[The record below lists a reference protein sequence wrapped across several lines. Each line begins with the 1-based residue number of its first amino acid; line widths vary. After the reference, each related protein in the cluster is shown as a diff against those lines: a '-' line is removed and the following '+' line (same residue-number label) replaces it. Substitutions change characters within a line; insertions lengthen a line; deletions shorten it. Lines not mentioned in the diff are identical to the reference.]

1 MTRNEEEVSTGRV
14 ANVSVI
20 RSMRRCGW
28 RAKWPASANRAG
40 GRHRA
45 DRALG
50 PMVAI
55 HAGDRFAADIDGLG
69 SVTAT
74 FVAQE
79 ENSDE

>member
-1 MTRNEEEVSTGRV
+1 MLTG
-14 ANVSVI
+14 
-20 RSMRRCGW
+20 
-28 RAKWPASANRAG
+28 
-40 GRHRA
+40 
-45 DRALG
+45 ALG